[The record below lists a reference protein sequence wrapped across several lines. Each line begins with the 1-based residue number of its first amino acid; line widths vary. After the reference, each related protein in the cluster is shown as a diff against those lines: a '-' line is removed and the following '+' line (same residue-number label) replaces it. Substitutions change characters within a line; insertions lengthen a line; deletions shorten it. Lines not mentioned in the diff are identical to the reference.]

1 MKKSD
6 LLAPE
11 KYNIVSEIEKYAS
24 DSNKKAIIY
33 RDNEHDNI
41 SVSYQELIKNAN
53 KVGNVFLKYG
63 LKKGDKV
70 LIMMPRTIAT
80 YELYIAALKLGIA
93 IIPSSEMLCTKDLQ
107 YGITH
112 GEIDGVIA
120 FHSLTKEFEDV
131 KEYDQLTKFIVA
143 GHQDGWISVEDEKN
157 GSSDA
162 LEGVETSRDDLAILS
177 YTSGTTGN
185 PKAVTHSHGWGY
197 AHLQMAPKHWLC
209 IEQDDLV

>member
-63 LKKGDKV
+63 LKK
-70 LIMMPRTIAT
+70 AT
-80 YELYIAALKLGIA
+80 R
-93 IIPSSEMLCTKDLQ
+93 C
-107 YGITH
+107 
-112 GEIDGVIA
+112 
-120 FHSLTKEFEDV
+120 
-131 KEYDQLTKFIVA
+131 
-143 GHQDGWISVEDEKN
+143 
-157 GSSDA
+157 
-162 LEGVETSRDDLAILS
+162 
-177 YTSGTTGN
+177 
-185 PKAVTHSHGWGY
+185 
-197 AHLQMAPKHWLC
+197 
-209 IEQDDLV
+209 

>member
-11 KYNIVSEIEKYAS
+11 KYNIVSEIEKYTS

-70 LIMMPRTIAT
+70 LIMMPRAIAT
-80 YELYIAALKLGIA
+80 YELYIVALKLGIA
-93 IIPSSEMLCTKDLQ
+93 IIPSSEMLRTKDLQ
-107 YGITH
+107 YRIIH
-112 GEIDGVIA
+112 GEINGVIA
-120 FHSLTKEFEDV
+120 FHLLTKEFEDV

-143 GHQDGWISVEDEKN
+143 GHQDGWILLKMKRMVQ
-157 GSSDA
+157 
-162 LEGVETSRDDLAILS
+162 VM
-177 YTSGTTGN
+177 
-185 PKAVTHSHGWGY
+185 H
-197 AHLQMAPKHWLC
+197 
-209 IEQDDLV
+209 